1 MIEIKHEA
9 PSVVDY
15 RNLRKVA
22 GLSEKSQKL
31 RKRALA
37 MHVLM

>member
-22 GLSEKSQKL
+22 GLVRNHKKL

>member
-22 GLSEKSQKL
+22 GLSEKC
-31 RKRALA
+31 
-37 MHVLM
+37 MF